1 MYVEHNKTPTRR
13 PNTLLLVLFFF
24 PPPHQVVVDDTD
36 FRVGNF
42 SVRDTPL
49 QADRAKDI
57 LQSPVNKTAFKIV
70 RNARLPSGKRAPLR
84 PAPVSAFSLEPY
96 AEPEDFTVSIRGNHR
111 ERWAATDPVTGER
124 ADFHLRLHGD
134 RMKHKSQKAVAR
146 VKHPPLTPSE
156 MRGPRWE
163 TKRRKGTTVG
173 AV

>member
-1 MYVEHNKTPTRR
+1 MFP
-13 PNTLLLVLFFF
+13 LL
-24 PPPHQVVVDDTD
+24 PRQVVVDDTD

-57 LQSPVNKTAFKIV
+57 LQPPVHKTAFKIV

-84 PAPVSAFSLEPY
+84 AAPVSAFSLEPF
-96 AEPEDFTVSIRGNHR
+96 AEPEDFTVSIRGDHR
-111 ERWAATDPVTGER
+111 ERWAATDPATGEK
-124 ADFHLRLHGD
+124 ADFYLRLHGD

-146 VKHPPLTPSE
+146 IKHPPLTPSE

-163 TKRRKGTTVG
+163 TNRRKGAVAAGG
-173 AV
+173 AEDGAAR

>member
-1 MYVEHNKTPTRR
+1 M
-13 PNTLLLVLFFF
+13 
-24 PPPHQVVVDDTD
+24 DDTD

-57 LQSPVNKTAFKIV
+57 LQPPVNKTAFKIV

-84 PAPVSAFSLEPY
+84 PAPVSAFSLEPFV
-96 AEPEDFTVSIRGNHR
+96 EPEDFTVSIRGNHR
-111 ERWAATDPVTGER
+111 ERWAATDPATGEK
-124 ADFHLRLHGD
+124 ADFYLRLHGD

-163 TKRRKGTTVG
+163 TKRGKG
-173 AV
+173 AVVAAVTTATGGVEDSAAR